1 MASPRTRRVL
11 MDVKKTNTNHLCFE
25 CGSPNPQWA
34 SVTYGI
40 WICLECSGKHRGLGV
55 HLSFVRS
62 INMDKWKELELEK
75 MRVGGNK
82 HAKEFFT
89 SQPDYRPH
97 WSFQEKYNS
106 KAAALLRDKVATEA
120 SGEHWDEA
128 TATVRYN
135 KPASINHV
143 KTTSDLPSLSSD
155 NRNWSNNNNCDEYQT
170 SDCNLRPNK
179 MTGCQSDLESWLRNT
194 NLSEEPGL
202 STTATTHTITT
213 SRYDKVPDWAKSMG
227 NPEFESSSSRH
238 YSLVPQRNDKSSWQ
252 SGWEMVSQVASVAAK
267 CTSQLASQATQKT
280 KELTQSVHEKVKDS
294 NILDSL
300 SKGVDTVTSK
310 LQTVKTQGMRSFESY
325 WSSNPDS
332 DLSAGNFDKSY
343 GSARL
348 STHEQSR
355 SDSTFSD
362 SYRRHGTDSS
372 FDAGDRKGFSMSN
385 PNWDS
390 SETCDWDLSDNHG
403 WGSSIDDNW
412 STGGVK
418 SSRKTTLASQ
428 SDIRRDSKLEK
439 NNNVSNRSRKNS

>member
-55 HLSFVRS
+55 HL
-62 INMDKWKELELEK
+62 
-75 MRVGGNK
+75 
-82 HAKEFFT
+82 
-89 SQPDYRPH
+89 RPH

-155 NRNWSNNNNCDEYQT
+155 KRNWSNNNNCDEYQT

-179 MTGCQSDLESWLRNT
+179 MTSCQSDLESWLRNT

-213 SRYDKVPDWAKSMG
+213 SRYDQVPDWAKYVKF
-227 NPEFESSSSRH
+227 N
-238 YSLVPQRNDKSSWQ
+238 SL
-252 SGWEMVSQVASVAAK
+252 
-267 CTSQLASQATQKT
+267 
-280 KELTQSVHEKVKDS
+280 
-294 NILDSL
+294 IL
-300 SKGVDTVTSK
+300 
-310 LQTVKTQGMRSFESY
+310 RC
-325 WSSNPDS
+325 
-332 DLSAGNFDKSY
+332 A
-343 GSARL
+343 
-348 STHEQSR
+348 
-355 SDSTFSD
+355 
-362 SYRRHGTDSS
+362 
-372 FDAGDRKGFSMSN
+372 
-385 PNWDS
+385 
-390 SETCDWDLSDNHG
+390 
-403 WGSSIDDNW
+403 
-412 STGGVK
+412 
-418 SSRKTTLASQ
+418 
-428 SDIRRDSKLEK
+428 
-439 NNNVSNRSRKNS
+439 